1 MSLNNY
7 LTCENC
13 TYEVDEASELG
24 YCQNCQRAYDL
35 GKESERE

>member
-1 MSLNNY
+1 MNLSDY
-7 LTCENC
+7 LTCSNC

-35 GKESERE
+35 GKESGRE